1 MTKIS
6 KFILS
11 ETRHTLFVI
20 VLSWRTTMII
30 IHFVIWFIVAYIVLI
45 NVILLFAFVSIQFI
59 VGKIRTSR
67 E

>member
-1 MTKIS
+1 M
-6 KFILS
+6 
-11 ETRHTLFVI
+11 FVI

-30 IHFVIWFIVAYIVLI
+30 IHFVIWFIAYIVLI

>member
-1 MTKIS
+1 M
-6 KFILS
+6 
-11 ETRHTLFVI
+11 FVI
-20 VLSWRTTMII
+20 VLSWRTTII